1 MKGYKRYVYILFFMK
16 SNPKIAARSKPLL
29 NQKNVYASSAITA
42 IAIGKKLL
50 EIKRISGEG
59 EMTELNLALWRHLK

>member
-1 MKGYKRYVYILFFMK
+1 MK
-16 SNPKIAARSKPLL
+16 SSLKTSSRSKPPVS
-29 NQKNVYASSAITA
+29 QKSSDPSSVTA

-59 EMTELNLALWRHLK
+59 EMTEMNMALWKHLK

>member
-1 MKGYKRYVYILFFMK
+1 MDVNSYPLFMK
-16 SNPKIAARSKPLL
+16 SNQKPTHPSAPSFSG
-29 NQKNVYASSAITA
+29 KTRASSSAHA
-42 IAIGKKLL
+42 ADLAENIGKKLL

>member
-1 MKGYKRYVYILFFMK
+1 MK
-16 SNPKIAARSKPLL
+16 SN
-29 NQKNVYASSAITA
+29 QKTPHPATASHSAKNRLSSGVQSA
-42 IAIGKKLL
+42 GWAENIGKKLI